1 MNENKIIIRNVNE
14 AYIRII
20 CDDGIAYELRE
31 AFTFS
36 VPGYQFTPQYKARLW
51 DGKIRLMDVRTRR
64 MYRGLAPYIFKFC
77 EERNYECRYEN
88 EDYDEEFSLAEADEF
103 IEKLNA
109 KHTPRDYQRD
119 AFVHAIRTRR
129 SLLLSPTASGKSLII
144 YLLARFLAHRGLKRG
159 LIIVPTVSLVE
170 QLTSDFKDYSETN
183 GWDVNANVHKVY
195 QGQDK
200 ETDKFLTISTWQSL
214 YKMPK
219 QWFAQFDFVIGDEAH
234 QFKAK
239 SLTEIM
245 TGLTNASFRIG
256 TTGTLDGTKTHR
268 LVLEGLFGSVRKV
281 ITTKELMDAKHLAE
295 FQIKCLLLRHSESI
309 SQAAKNFS
317 YQEEIQYLV
326 LNESRNRFI
335 CNLAVSLDGNTLV
348 LYQYV
353 DKHGRILHDLIGQK
367 LGADRKVFFVS
378 GKTDVDIR
386 EDIRRIVE
394 SETNAII
401 VASFGTFSTGIN
413 IRNLHNIIFA
423 SPSKSRIRNLQSI
436 GRGLRKSDTKDAAQ
450 LFDIAD
456 DLRYKKHEN
465 YTLRHFADR
474 IQIYTEEKF
483 AFKIY
488 KIELKERKPL
498 SEETKRKIGEANK
511 ISQLGNTNKRGK
523 TKG

>member
-1 MNENKIIIRNVNE
+1 MDSKIIIRNVNE
-14 AYIRII
+14 AYVAVI
-20 CDDGIAYELRE
+20 CDDGVAYELRE
-31 AFTFS
+31 NFTFQ

-51 DGKIRLMDVRTRR
+51 DGKIRLFDIRTKQL
-64 MYRGLAPYIFKFC
+64 YRGLVPYIAKFC
-77 EERNYECRYEN
+77 EERNYEWDYEN
-88 EDYDEEFSLAEADEF
+88 EDFDEEFSLAEAKEYVD
-103 IEKLNA
+103 KLRP
-109 KHTPRDYQRD
+109 KHAPRDYQLD

-170 QLTSDFKDYSETN
+170 QLTGDFKDYSETN
-183 GWDVNANVHKVY
+183 GWDVNAKVHKVY

-200 ETDKFLTISTWQSL
+200 DTTKFLTISTWQSL

-245 TGLTNASFRIG
+245 TGLTNAKYRIG

-295 FQIKCLLLRHSESI
+295 FTIKCLLLRHGEAI
-309 SQAAKNFS
+309 CQAAKNFT
-317 YQEEIQYLV
+317 YQQEIEYLV

-335 CNLAVSLDGNTLV
+335 SNLAVSLEGNTLV

-353 DKHGRILHDLIGQK
+353 DKHGRILNDLISGK
-367 LGADRKVFFVS
+367 LGADRKVFFVH
-378 GKTDVDIR
+378 GGTDVDIR
-386 EDIRRIVE
+386 EEIRGIVE
-394 SETNAII
+394 NETNAII

-436 GRGLRKSDTKDAAQ
+436 GRGLRKSDTKDSAQ

-456 DLRYKKHEN
+456 DMRYKKREN
-465 YTLRHFADR
+465 YTLKHFAER
-474 IQIYTEEKF
+474 IRVYTEEKF

-488 KIELKERKPL
+488 KIELK
-498 SEETKRKIGEANK
+498 G
-511 ISQLGNTNKRGK
+511 
-523 TKG
+523 

>member
-1 MNENKIIIRNVNE
+1 VGSNIIIVNENE
-14 AYIRII
+14 AYVRII
-20 CDDGIAYELRE
+20 CEDGIAYELRE
-31 AFTFS
+31 AFTFQ

-51 DGKIRLMDVRTRR
+51 DGKIRLFDVRTKQL
-64 MYRGLAPYIFKFC
+64 YRGLVPYVAKFC
-77 EERNYECRYEN
+77 EERNYEWEYEN
-88 EDYDEEFSLAEADEF
+88 EAYDEEFSLAEA
-103 IEKLNA
+103 NA
-109 KHTPRDYQRD
+109 FVEELRPKHAPRDYQLD

-144 YLLARFLAHRGLKRG
+144 YLLACFFQNRGLKKG

-183 GWDVNANVHKVY
+183 GWNVSDNIHKIY
-195 QGQDK
+195 QGQEK

-219 QWFAQFDFVIGDEAH
+219 QWFAQFDFVVGDEAH

-239 SLTEIM
+239 SLTDIM
-245 TGLTNASFRIG
+245 TGLTNAKYRIG

-281 ITTKELMDAKHLAE
+281 ITTKELMDAKHLAD
-295 FQIKCLLLRHSESI
+295 FQIKCLLLRHSEAI
-309 SQAAKNFS
+309 CQAAKNFT
-317 YQEEIQYLV
+317 YQQEIEYLV

-335 CNLAVSLDGNTLV
+335 ANLAVSLDGNTLV
-348 LYQYV
+348 LFQYV
-353 DKHGRILHDLIGQK
+353 DKHGRILHKLIADK

-378 GKTDVDIR
+378 GDTEVNIR
-386 EDIRRIVE
+386 EEIRGIVE
-394 SETNAII
+394 QETNAII

-436 GRGLRKSDTKDAAQ
+436 GRGLRKSDTKDSAQ

-456 DLRYKKHEN
+456 DMRHKKREN
-465 YTLRHFADR
+465 YTLKHFAER
-474 IQIYTEEKF
+474 IKVYNEEKF
-483 AFKIY
+483 SFKVY
-488 KIELKERKPL
+488 KIELK
-498 SEETKRKIGEANK
+498 G
-511 ISQLGNTNKRGK
+511 
-523 TKG
+523 

>member
-1 MNENKIIIRNVNE
+1 MDNKIIIVNE
-14 AYIRII
+14 NEAFVRII
-20 CDDGIAYELRE
+20 CEDGIAYELRE
-31 AFTFS
+31 AFTFQ

-51 DGKIRLMDVRTRR
+51 DGKIRLFDVRSKQL
-64 MYRGLAPYIFKFC
+64 YRGLVPYVAKFC
-77 EERNYECRYEN
+77 EERNYDWEYEN
-88 EDYDEEFSLAEADEF
+88 EAYDEEFSLAEANEF
-103 IEKLNA
+103 VEKLRP
-109 KHTPRDYQRD
+109 KHAPRDYQLD

-144 YLLARFLAHRGLKRG
+144 YLLARFLSHRGLKKG

-183 GWDVNANVHKVY
+183 GWDVNTNIHKIY
-195 QGQDK
+195 QGQEKD
-200 ETDKFLTISTWQSL
+200 TDKFLTISTWQSI

-239 SLTEIM
+239 SLIDIM
-245 TGLTNASFRIG
+245 TGLTNAKYRIG
-256 TTGTLDGTKTHR
+256 TTGTLDGTKTHK

-309 SQAAKNFS
+309 CQAAKNFT
-317 YQEEIQYLV
+317 YQQEIEYLV
-326 LNESRNRFI
+326 LNEGRNKFI
-335 CNLAVSLDGNTLV
+335 SNLAISLDGNTLV

-353 DKHGRILHDLIGQK
+353 DKHGRILQK
-367 LGADRKVFFVS
+367 LISEKVGSDRKVFFVS
-378 GKTDVDIR
+378 GDTDVDIR
-386 EDIRRIVE
+386 EEIRKIVE

-436 GRGLRKSDTKDAAQ
+436 GRGLRKSDTKDSAQ

-456 DLRYKKHEN
+456 DMRYKKHEN
-465 YTLRHFADR
+465 YTLKHFAER
-474 IQIYTEEKF
+474 IKIYTEEKF
-483 AFKIY
+483 SFKVY
-488 KIELKERKPL
+488 KIELK
-498 SEETKRKIGEANK
+498 G
-511 ISQLGNTNKRGK
+511 
-523 TKG
+523 